1 MQVNRQ
7 KAQSVVEFAL
17 IIPLFLILIM
27 GMIYG
32 AFAYADYMQ
41 CTTSVREAA
50 RNIAMQT
57 TAIKRQDKAE
67 ALKHDSYQPALYKAK
82 LYQAEYTVDI
92 TEPTQTD
99 IGYVVVSVTMTKH
112 SNGNSE
118 SFIAKV
124 LPEKLGPVTCTMP
137 IEQEANN
144 QNANGNS

>member
-1 MQVNRQ
+1 MNRQ
-7 KAQSVVEFAL
+7 KGQSVVEFAL
-17 IIPLFLILIM
+17 VIPLFLILIM

-57 TAIKRQDKAE
+57 TPIKRRQKAD
-67 ALKHDSYQPALYKAK
+67 ALKGNSYQPALYKAK
-82 LYQAEYTVDI
+82 LYTEKYDVDVKESNDENPGTV
-92 TEPTQTD
+92 E
-99 IGYVVVSVTMTKH
+99 VSVTLKRKD
-112 SNGNSE
+112 N
-118 SFIAKV
+118 IKIIV
-124 LPEKLGPVTCTMP
+124 LPESLGPVTCTMP